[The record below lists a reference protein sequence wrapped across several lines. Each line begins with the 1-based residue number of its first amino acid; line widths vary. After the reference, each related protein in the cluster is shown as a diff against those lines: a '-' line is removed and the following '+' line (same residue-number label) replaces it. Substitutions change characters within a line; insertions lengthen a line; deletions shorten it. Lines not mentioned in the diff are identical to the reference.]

1 MLAEEDTVSS
11 WLSQEPEL
19 RLLLKGRGEDTCLHF
34 EDPL

>member
-19 RLLLKGRGEDTCLHF
+19 RLLLKGRGEDTEAGFQRC
-34 EDPL
+34 